1 MKSSNSRAACST
13 HRPHSCCVAAFR
25 WGKPVIVYGP
35 PSLGKDHPIIKF
47 LAEQQRCTSV
57 SFFKQG

>member
-1 MKSSNSRAACST
+1 
-13 HRPHSCCVAAFR
+13 
-25 WGKPVIVYGP
+25 VIVYGP

-47 LAEQQRCTSV
+47 LTEQQRCASV